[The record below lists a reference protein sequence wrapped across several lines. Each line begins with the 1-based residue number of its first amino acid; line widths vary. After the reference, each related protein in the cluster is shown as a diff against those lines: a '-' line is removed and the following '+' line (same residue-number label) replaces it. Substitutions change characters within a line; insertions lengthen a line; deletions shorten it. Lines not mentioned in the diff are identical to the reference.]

1 VPGLRKRST
10 ARRNQASCHLMT
22 PARMFHYWAYFAIC
36 VILWE
41 KPVHAQD
48 SQEFW
53 PEINAYVNLT
63 PASRLYFVAAV
74 GKEEDIPNLQGD
86 FGAHFDFFLKPLLRP
101 RLRELDPTKNRLFLF
116 RAGYRYLNSLTGNSP
131 PEQRVVL
138 QATARVPLPAN
149 ILASLRGGFDLR
161 WISGSPFSWRY
172 RTRLMFERSFSIRSY
187 SFTPYV
193 RGEFFYDSRY
203 SKISRTALAIGSTFP
218 LTKRIE
224 LEPYFEY
231 QHDTSKS
238 IASRVEVGGLVL
250 SLYF

>member
-1 VPGLRKRST
+1 
-10 ARRNQASCHLMT
+10 
-22 PARMFHYWAYFAIC
+22 MFHYWACFAIC
-36 VILWE
+36 VFLWG
-41 KPVHAQD
+41 KPAHAQN

-53 PEINAYVNLT
+53 PELDTYVKLNSF
-63 PASRLYFVAAV
+63 SRLYFIAAL
-74 GKEEDIPNLQGD
+74 GKEDDVPNLQGD
-86 FGAHFDFFLKPLLRP
+86 FASNIDFFLKPLLRP
-101 RLRELDPTKNRLFLF
+101 RLREIDPAKNKLFLL
-116 RAGYRYLNSLTGNSP
+116 RAGYRYLNSLTGDSP
-131 PEQRVVL
+131 SEQRVVL

-172 RTRLMFERSFSIRSY
+172 RTRLMFERSFAIRSY
-187 SFTPYV
+187 GFTPYI

-250 SLYF
+250 SLFF